1 MNKLMA
7 ICPEKISKEHK
18 SREYDLRVL
27 NRVSEGEY
35 ESRMAVWRGL
45 PSLGSASTEI
55 DSYVESVF
63 NKMQQELVDAK
74 RELEI
79 NYNDFCSMAKEEIN
93 YIKIHADD
101 KHMQL
106 FWYAAIAVT
115 IAGTL
120 ALYI

>member
-1 MNKLMA
+1 MA

-45 PSLGSASTEI
+45 PSLGNSSTEI

-79 NYNDFCSMAKEEIN
+79 NYNDFYSMAKEEIN
-93 YIKIHADD
+93 YIKIHTDN

-106 FWYAAIAVT
+106 FWYTAIAVT